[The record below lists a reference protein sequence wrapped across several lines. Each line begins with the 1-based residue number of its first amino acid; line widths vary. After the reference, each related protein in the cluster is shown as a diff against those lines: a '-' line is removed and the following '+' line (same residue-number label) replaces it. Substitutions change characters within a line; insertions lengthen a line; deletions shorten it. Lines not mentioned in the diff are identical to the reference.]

1 VSSLNTSIK
10 ESIDIMK
17 FMSQMKGDKVEDA
30 PSGRKSVIPWKV
42 SSDEESKKKEDER
55 KKQ

>member
-1 VSSLNTSIK
+1 MNTSIK